1 MIRVVKIENGLVH
14 IRCGRVRKSFPDS
27 PRHWALFW
35 VLVIKTYSE
44 LDSGGASPVEDD
56 RRG

>member
-14 IRCGRVRKSFPDS
+14 IRCGPVRKSFPDS

-35 VLVIKTYSE
+35 ALVIKTYRE
-44 LDSGGASPVEDD
+44 LGSGGIPPVEGE